1 MKHDLNVNGGIT
13 VSAPA
18 SHLLAPDQIAAE
30 LKTTLTTGLTGP
42 EAAERLARYGPNQL
56 VEEKKRSIF
65 AALAEQF
72 SDFLVIILLVAA
84 VLSFVLGEVLDGS
97 AIMAIV
103 ILNAILGVV
112 QEFKADQALA
122 NLKKLTAPKCRVLRD
137 GEAVEIDSRSLVPG
151 DVVLLDAGDP
161 VPADLR
167 LTQSVMLKIDES
179 LLTGESVPVEKDC
192 TKILPEQTPMADRV
206 NLAFMSTWV
215 TFGHGQGVVTGTG
228 MQTEVGRIAGKLQEE
243 EAEATPLQQRLSL
256 FGKQLGVV
264 MLIVCAVVGILG
276 LWRGMGWLHVIM
288 VAVSLAVATI
298 PEGLPAVVTIVLAM
312 GTKRMA
318 ERNAVIRRLSAVET
332 LGSATVICS
341 DKTGT
346 LTQNKMT
353 VTRIW
358 TPEGWV
364 EPGGPASITTPHG
377 FLLAASS
384 LCNDASL
391 SGEPGNF
398 SSLGDPTETALVIAA
413 ANAGLDKRDLEK
425 ELPRLGE
432 VPFSSER
439 KRMTTFHALTA
450 EGVTGIVKGA
460 PDLILA
466 RCNRIRKDGAVAA
479 ISEGDRASIEAA
491 NHEMAHDGIRV
502 LAVALTDPHSHVG
515 TEAERLEQDLLF
527 VGLIGMTDPPR
538 VETAPAVAMA
548 TRAGIRSIMITGDH
562 LDTAVAIGK
571 SVGIA
576 TEQSTAYSG
585 AQLDQMSDADLDK
598 AVQKAA
604 VFARVSPEHK
614 LRIVESLRRLGEI
627 VAMTGDGVN
636 DAPALKRADIGV
648 AMGLSG
654 TGVAKGAADMV
665 LMDDNF
671 ATIVHAIEEG
681 RTIYANIQKFAFF
694 LLSANLAE
702 LLIMTVA
709 IMAGMPL
716 PLEPIHL
723 LWINLITDS
732 LPAIALGMEATEP
745 GIMLRR
751 PRDPKENV
759 ITRQMMILMIT
770 QGVLLTA
777 AVLGAHALGMSKDPA
792 NAAGMGATYAFATL
806 TLAELF
812 WAHGCRNIAKPAWSI
827 GFFANKM
834 AWIASGVGVL
844 LLVVVMSVPALE
856 VVFQLHEVHTTDWI
870 WIVLFS
876 LGVTLL
882 MEPVKALVAR
892 MMEPARRA

>member
-1 MKHDLNVNGGIT
+1 M
-13 VSAPA
+13 SAPLH
-18 SHLLAPDQIAAE
+18 SLSPDQATAE
-30 LKTTLTTGLTGP
+30 LKTSLSTGLAGP
-42 EAAERLARYGPNQL
+42 DASERLARYGPNQL

-72 SDFLVIILLVAA
+72 SDFLVIVLLVAA

-112 QEFKADQALA
+112 QEFKADQALE

-137 GEAVEIDSRSLVPG
+137 GEAVEIDSRNLVPG

-167 LTQSVMLKIDES
+167 LTQSVMMKIDES

-192 TKILPEQTPMADRV
+192 TKVLPAETPMADRV
-206 NLAFMSTWV
+206 NLAYMSTWV
-215 TFGHGQGVVTGTG
+215 TFGHGQGVVIGTG

-243 EAEATPLQQRLSL
+243 EAEATPLQQRLSQ
-256 FGKQLGVV
+256 FGKQLGVI
-264 MLIVCAVVGILG
+264 MLVVCAIVGILG

-358 TPEGWV
+358 TPAGWV
-364 EPGGPASITTPHG
+364 EPGGKADMTSPHG

-391 SGEPGNF
+391 SGETGNF
-398 SSLGDPTETALVIAA
+398 SSLGDPTETALVVAA
-413 ANAGLDKRDLEK
+413 ANAGLDKRELEK
-425 ELPRLGE
+425 KLPRLAE

-439 KRMTTFHALTA
+439 KRMTTFHALTSDGA
-450 EGVTGIVKGA
+450 TGIVKGA
-460 PDLILA
+460 PDIILS
-466 RCNRIRKDGAVAA
+466 RCTRVRKDGAVVPMSDEDRKA
-479 ISEGDRASIEAA
+479 IESA

-502 LAVALTDPHSHVG
+502 LAVSLTDPQANVSG
-515 TEAERLEQDLLF
+515 ELERLEQNLVF

-538 VETAPAVAMA
+538 LETAPAVAEA
-548 TRAGIRSIMITGDH
+548 KKAGIRTIMITGDH

-576 TEQSTAYSG
+576 TEESTAYSG
-585 AQLDQMSDADLDK
+585 AQLDKMSEEELDK
-598 AVQKAA
+598 AVKKAA

-614 LRIVESLRRLGEI
+614 LRIVEALRRQGEI
-627 VAMTGDGVN
+627 VSMTGDGVN

-681 RTIYANIQKFAFF
+681 RTIYSNIQKFAFF

-709 IMAGMPL
+709 IMVDMPL

-745 GIMLRR
+745 GIMHRK

-759 ITRQMMILMIT
+759 ITKQMMILMVI

-777 AVLGAHALGMSKDPA
+777 AVLAAHALGMSKDPA

-806 TLAELF
+806 TFAELF
-812 WAHGCRNIAKPAWSI
+812 WAHGCRNIAKPAWSV
-827 GFFANKM
+827 GLFKNKM
-834 AWIASGVGVL
+834 AWVASGVGAL
-844 LLVVVMSVPALE
+844 LLVIVMSVPALE
-856 VVFQLHEVHTTDWI
+856 KIFQLHEVHTTDWI
-870 WIVLFS
+870 WILALS

-882 MEPVKALVAR
+882 MEPVKAIVSRLLNKEA
-892 MMEPARRA
+892 